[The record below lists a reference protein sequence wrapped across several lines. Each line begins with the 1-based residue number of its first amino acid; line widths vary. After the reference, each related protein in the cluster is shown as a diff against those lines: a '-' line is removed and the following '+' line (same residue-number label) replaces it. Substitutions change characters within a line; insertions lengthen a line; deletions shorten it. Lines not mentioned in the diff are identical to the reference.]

1 MLKRSKSKSIYDKA
15 LEKKKEN
22 LEKERLYDSL
32 NLDRNKNNIIIKKEK
47 HTFVIM
53 LNFIMDF
60 VVKIIKLIVIL
71 AIFILLTI
79 GATVLLNPELRLKV
93 WEILQNA
100 NLLT

>member
-1 MLKRSKSKSIYDKA
+1 MLKRNKNKSIYERA

-32 NLDRNKNNIIIKKEK
+32 NLDRDKNNIIIEKEK
-47 HTFVIM
+47 HTLIKI
-53 LNFIMDF
+53 LNFIMDLA
-60 VVKIIKLIVIL
+60 VKIIKLMVIL

-93 WEILQNA
+93 LEILQNA